1 MRHLIPV
8 CIEHDGLL
16 HRAGAGVFQQLAVS
30 GQFGKGVKAI
40 VWVTPDDF
48 KALFSGRALMVPTPR
63 RGKFPLPVFTF
74 PGEYCA
80 AQ

>member
-1 MRHLIPV
+1 MRYLIPV
-8 CIEHDGLL
+8 CVEHDGLL
-16 HRAGAGVFQQLAVS
+16 HRAGAGVFSQLAVS

-40 VWVTPDDF
+40 VWVSPDDF
-48 KALFSGRALMVPTPR
+48 NALFSGRAQIVHSR
-63 RGKFPLPVFTF
+63 IQAKIPLPEFTF